1 MSDSRAQACRSHAK
15 DAPSRACAAGSAFAP
30 LSFSARQLVDVKTS
44 RASGNCSLDMLAVQR
59 LVAQGRQKGEHALSR
74 CGLACG
80 PAVDRNPIAI
90 IRSGSGR
97 PGEVGLDIAPS

>member
-1 MSDSRAQACRSHAK
+1 
-15 DAPSRACAAGSAFAP
+15 
-30 LSFSARQLVDVKTS
+30 
-44 RASGNCSLDMLAVQR
+44 MLAVQR
-59 LVAQGRQKGEHALSR
+59 LVAEGRQKGEHALSR